1 MNPFRNTKILFFA
14 FTLVLSA
21 ACNSVETQK
30 NKIEKEEI
38 ENKIKVAENNLEV
51 KWSDFIANCERG
63 RALLTVAYSQVK
75 NKKIP
80 VSSELA
86 SQLES
91 TIDHKVD
98 NIDFKSLDDQTFNRI
113 VSDQNTIL
121 AAETD
126 LHDAIA
132 TNKEFSDI
140 VGQMEGMENRIIVS
154 VADYN
159 IAVKNYNALDKEH
172 PVSYEIKLN
181 RPEVKVN
188 FSIK

>member
-80 VSSELA
+80 ISSELA

-113 VSDQNTIL
+113 VADQNTIL
-121 AAETD
+121 AAEMG

-140 VGQMEGMENRIIVS
+140 VGQMEGMENRIIVL